1 MSRSK
6 IVLTGDTLTIDEV
19 VNVARYNQPVKLG
32 SQAKKRVETAA
43 RLVSEW
49 VESGEVIYGV
59 TTGFGPFSEIIIP
72 PEKSSE
78 LQWSLIISHATGVGN
93 PLPTEVVRAAILLRA
108 NTLAKGYSGIQ
119 PQTLDLLIALLNEG
133 VHPIIPEKGSVGAS
147 GDLAPLA
154 HLVLVLIGE
163 GHAEYR
169 GEIFSGAEA
178 LRHAGLKPI
187 ELAQKEGIALI
198 NGTQIMTAIAALAVV
213 DAKNLVASAEIAAAM
228 SIEALEGVFDAY
240 DPRIHLVRPHPGQQ
254 HSAANL
260 AALLNNS
267 GQVLTS
273 QTRAQYAKKAAADFH
288 DAFAHV
294 SDYDTIRSILHQVI
308 QSVITLDYQI
318 LVEPHKSAKS
328 LKIKREQIQKHFE
341 TLGVSAD
348 AFEAALKVAQ
358 NTRRVQDAYSLRCTP
373 QVIGAARDV
382 IEYAR
387 RIVSIEINSA
397 TDNPLIF
404 PSDKTFLSGGNFH
417 GQPIAVAMDCLSIA
431 ITSVGSIAER
441 RIARLID
448 NKLSNGLP
456 LLLVHPALSNYGVY
470 YGLGLAHITAASLA
484 AESQKLC
491 TPASVRSIPTS
502 ANQEDH
508 VSMGTIAARHSREIL
523 NNVENIIAIELLC
536 ASQGLD
542 IRQLRKPV
550 KMGNGTKI
558 AHKLVRQIVPRKI
571 EANSVPRDRLTQ
583 DVLVHQEINK
593 LWLLVHEGRLAKQVG
608 KSTKGFTAE
617 FSA

>member
-1 MSRSK
+1 M
-6 IVLTGDTLTIDEV
+6 
-19 VNVARYNQPVKLG
+19 
-32 SQAKKRVETAA
+32 
-43 RLVSEW
+43 
-49 VESGEVIYGV
+49 
-59 TTGFGPFSEIIIP
+59 
-72 PEKSSE
+72 
-78 LQWSLIISHATGVGN
+78 
-93 PLPTEVVRAAILLRA
+93 
-108 NTLAKGYSGIQ
+108 
-119 PQTLDLLIALLNEG
+119 
-133 VHPIIPEKGSVGAS
+133 
-147 GDLAPLA
+147 
-154 HLVLVLIGE
+154 
-163 GHAEYR
+163 
-169 GEIFSGAEA
+169 
-178 LRHAGLKPI
+178 
-187 ELAQKEGIALI
+187 
-198 NGTQIMTAIAALAVV
+198 
-213 DAKNLVASAEIAAAM
+213 
-228 SIEALEGVFDAY
+228 
-240 DPRIHLVRPHPGQQ
+240 
-254 HSAANL
+254 
-260 AALLNNS
+260 
-267 GQVLTS
+267 
-273 QTRAQYAKKAAADFH
+273 
-288 DAFAHV
+288 
-294 SDYDTIRSILHQVI
+294 
-308 QSVITLDYQI
+308 
-318 LVEPHKSAKS
+318 
-328 LKIKREQIQKHFE
+328 
-341 TLGVSAD
+341 
-348 AFEAALKVAQ
+348 
-358 NTRRVQDAYSLRCTP
+358 
-373 QVIGAARDV
+373 IGAARDV